1 MTKPRDDRRNE
12 LRDRYRVVVEVKM
25 DLFDKC
31 GQFQESKGLKAMGL
45 YPFFKV
51 VESSE
56 GTSVIAD
63 GQKVVMIGSNN
74 YLGLTHDPRVKEAAV
89 NAINKYG
96 TGCTGSRFLN
106 GNLDLHEELEE
117 RLATFVGKEAALVF
131 STGFMTNLGA
141 ISALATDGDIIFSD
155 TENHASII
163 EGCRSAKAEIVRCGH
178 NRPDDIMT
186 KMREVKNGAGRFI
199 VTDGVFSMTGE
210 LVRLNEL
217 VKVKNEY
224 PGTRIYL
231 DDAHGLGVMGE
242 NGRGTSNHFGQTDNV
257 DVIMGTFSK
266 SFASIGG
273 FIVAPADVIEFVRH
287 KARALIFSAALPP
300 ASAATVLKVIDILE
314 NENDHLEKLWKNV
327 ARMREGFS
335 NIGICTIPSDTPII
349 SIFVGEEGKAFAVV
363 KALFERGVFATPVVY
378 PAVPYGQALIRTSYM
393 ASHSNA
399 ELDYVLEVFKEI
411 GKEFNIT
418 ADDID
423 PEKLESFTKSHY
435 DFKV

>member
-1 MTKPRDDRRNE
+1 
-12 LRDRYRVVVEVKM
+12 M

>member
-1 MTKPRDDRRNE
+1 
-12 LRDRYRVVVEVKM
+12 M
-25 DLFDKC
+25 DLFRKC
-31 GQFQESKGLKAMGL
+31 EQFQESKGLKAMGL

-74 YLGLTHDPRVKEAAV
+74 YLGLTHDPRVKEAAI

-117 RLATFVGKEAALVF
+117 RLAAFVGKEAALVF

-141 ISALATDGDIIFSD
+141 ISALASDGDVIFSD

-163 EGCRSAKAEIVRCGH
+163 EGCRSAKAEVVRCGH
-178 NRPDDIMT
+178 NCPDDILT
-186 KMREVKNGAGRFI
+186 KMRSVKNGAGRFI

-217 VKVKNEY
+217 VDVKKEY
-224 PGTRIYL
+224 PDTRIYL

-242 NGRGTSNHFGQTDNV
+242 NGRGTANHFGRTDDV
-257 DVIMGTFSK
+257 DIIMGTFSK

-273 FIVAPADVIEFVRH
+273 FIVAPADVIEYVRH

-314 NENDHLEKLWKNV
+314 KEDSHLKRLWQNV
-327 ARMREGFS
+327 KRMREGFS

-363 KALFERGVFATPVVY
+363 KALFEKGVFATPVIY

-393 ASHSNA
+393 ASHSNR

-411 GKEFNIT
+411 GEEYNIT

-423 PEKLESFTKSHY
+423 PEKLEVFTKSHY
-435 DFKV
+435 NF